1 MSTPPPVI
9 SVPAAWVVRSG
20 RYGER
25 EQWCLSNGWAGGGWE
40 EVPDLS
46 TVRSRH
52 ELARIV
58 DATFPDE
65 KPAMRATTTGQ
76 LSRTC
81 LDIQAGDLIVMPL
94 KHSAQIALG
103 VVVSGYQYRTDE
115 DPTKRH
121 VLRVEWR
128 RPDLP
133 RTAVKQ
139 DLLHSLGGA
148 MTTFGVTR
156 NDGAR
161 RLWHLLERGSDPGS
175 QSSMALPTTGKQSA
189 GPVGAAESTGE
200 DETEVAFDLER
211 YARDQ
216 IARWITENFAG
227 HHLQDLVAAVLAA
240 HGYVVET
247 PAKGADGGVDLRAGR
262 GPLGLDSPRII
273 GQVKSE
279 PTPVGSPVVQQLQGA
294 MSAHGA
300 DQGLLVALG
309 GLTPPARQAL
319 AHQKL
324 SIRVWDSDDLIKGVL
339 DVYDQLPEQIRSE
352 LPLRQIWALVADED
366 SRTAG

>member
-1 MSTPPPVI
+1 MTTSPPAKQA
-9 SVPAAWVVRSG
+9 PAAWVIRAG

-25 EQWCLSNGWAGGGWE
+25 EQWCLSDAWAGGGWS

-46 TVRSRH
+46 AVTSRTA
-52 ELARIV
+52 LANIV
-58 DATFPDE
+58 DVTYPDD
-65 KPAMRATTTGQ
+65 KPAMRSNATGQ
-76 LSRTC
+76 LSRMR
-81 LDIQAGDLIVMPL
+81 LEIKVGDLIAMPL

-103 VVVSGYQYRTDE
+103 VVVSGYQYRTDD
-115 DPTKRH
+115 DPAKRH
-121 VLRVEWR
+121 VLHVDWR

-156 NDGAR
+156 HDGAR
-161 RLWHLLERGSDPGS
+161 RLWHLLEKGSDPGS
-175 QSSMALPTTGKQSA
+175 QGSIGVPGTTKPS
-189 GPVGAAESTGE
+189 VGAGDNDGSTGE
-200 DETEVAFDLER
+200 EEAEAAFDLER

-216 IARWITENFAG
+216 IARWIAENFAG
-227 HHLQDLVAAVLAA
+227 HHLQDLVAAVLTA

-247 PAKGADGGVDLRAGR
+247 PAKGADGGVDLHAGR

-279 PTPVGSPVVQQLQGA
+279 PTPVGGPVVQQLQGA

-309 GLTPPARQAL
+309 GLTPPARQSL
-319 AHQKL
+319 AHQKF
-324 SIRVWDSDDLIKGVL
+324 SIRVWDSDDLIKAVL
-339 DVYDQLPEQIRSE
+339 DVYGQLPEEIRSE
-352 LPLRQIWALVADED
+352 LPLRQIWSLVVDEG
-366 SRTAG
+366 S